1 MRLLDS
7 SSGWGGLPSSLGGQ
21 LLSGSLSSSG
31 LASGLLS
38 SCHDAGLELTDGLPS
53 CRPVFI
59 HFESSAREGATGAGS
74 VYIHHYIGIVL
85 ECLIVLVGY
94 SDGIESHK

>member
-1 MRLLDS
+1 MVAIV
-7 SSGWGGLPSSLGGQ
+7 W
-21 LLSGSLSSSG
+21 
-31 LASGLLS
+31 
-38 SCHDAGLELTDGLPS
+38 
-53 CRPVFI
+53 
-59 HFESSAREGATGAGS
+59 HFEDLEWLAHLAKDERENDLGATGAGS